1 MLKNAI
7 LDMSA
12 HMDERRQLLKQTK
25 HIILLALFIAL
36 SLLLFMLESMLPLPL
51 PAPGAKLGLANLV
64 TVAALYILGT
74 RDAIVILITRVMIS
88 SMLGGGPTIFMYSVS
103 GASLSLAVMALLKR
117 THLFSVI
124 GVSAAGGFAHNVAQ
138 TAIAALLIES
148 SSIFLYLP
156 VLGPLGI
163 ATGLLIG
170 IVAGR
175 IISAVTHHQKAV

>member
-1 MLKNAI
+1 M
-7 LDMSA
+7 
-12 HMDERRQLLKQTK
+12 KQTK

-36 SLLLFMLESMLPLPL
+36 SLSLFMLESMLPLPL

-103 GASLSLAVMALLKR
+103 GASLSLAVMALLKS

-124 GVSAAGGFAHNVAQ
+124 AAGGFAHNVAQ